1 MGEQTGGYRSM
12 DAMPPE
18 PTYGP
23 VLTIEVDG
31 EAFAFRPDGR
41 GGTHYDWLSG
51 PNDGYG
57 FTSSGI
63 RPPLE
68 TDYFSLDDHR
78 ESIRNFLEQIDPAT
92 GFIGD

>member
-1 MGEQTGGYRSM
+1 MGEQTGEYRSM

-18 PTYGP
+18 PTHGP
-23 VLTIEVDG
+23 VLPIEVDG
-31 EAFAFRPDGR
+31 EAFALRPDGR

-57 FTSSGI
+57 FTSG
-63 RPPLE
+63 PTE
-68 TDYFSLDDHR
+68 GCSLDDHR
-78 ESIRNFLEQIDPAT
+78 GFIRNFLDQIDPAT